1 MDSISNGPKYL
12 NRTVNLILRLMREK
26 THANISVKNIRRL
39 QGVEG
44 SNRSAVAFY
53 TNVLGFLEREGIL
66 KVINNSS
73 PKKYTLI
80 NEKKLK
86 SLFEG

>member
-12 NRTVNLILRLMREK
+12 NRTVNVILRLKREK
-26 THANISVKNIRRL
+26 IRAVISVKNIRRL

-53 TNVLGFLEREGIL
+53 TKVLGFLEREGIIR
-66 KVINNSS
+66 VMNNSS

-86 SLFEG
+86 GLIEV